1 MIITHDRRATT
12 DEIVAEMDRRGLVIE
27 VLEAER
33 DRYLEA
39 LRSNI
44 DSVGVG
50 FGYFEDA
57 ARAMQEMA
65 RKALF
70 CKEPVSMTQG
80 LR

>member
-39 LRSNI
+39 LRNI
-44 DSVGVG
+44 DSVGVD

-57 ARAMQEMA
+57 ARTMQEMA

-70 CKEPVSMTQG
+70 AKN
-80 LR
+80 R

>member
-39 LRSNI
+39 LRNI
-44 DSVGVG
+44 DSVGVD

-65 RKALF
+65 RKAIF
-70 CKEPVSMTQG
+70 AKN
-80 LR
+80 R